1 MINAQMRTY
10 NFYTLGER
18 NAYGQ
23 ETLSNNPV
31 GTIKMAIFIS
41 SQSVQDNVNYKN
53 AQYVALTNAEVKDTY
68 VIEDENKGLLKVLY
82 VNPQGRYTQVFLT
95 DYE

>member
-10 NFYTLGER
+10 DCFTFGEN

-23 ETLSNNPV
+23 QTLSNVPV
-31 GTIKMAIFIS
+31 GTIKMAINVS
-41 SQSVQDNVNYKN
+41 SQSIQDNVNYKN
-53 AQYVALTNAEVKDTY
+53 AQYIGLTQAEVNDTY
-68 VIEDENKGLLKVLY
+68 VIKYGEGLLKVLY
-82 VNPQGRYTQVFLT
+82 VNPLGRYKQVFLT